1 MKLKATS
8 VKIPLPVFEKMNR
21 AREKSME
28 NQTDYI
34 IEAIRRR
41 LGFLPSVVRKK

>member
-8 VKIPLPVFEKMNR
+8 VKIPLPVLVKMNR
-21 AREKSME
+21 AREKINE

-34 IEAIRRR
+34 IGAIRRR
-41 LGFLPSVVRKK
+41 LGLPEIPPVVK